1 MQEDVEDPEY
11 DDADGTDKWVQCD
24 VVQSGITNTVVFWN
38 WVKQIFLRLVDGFVA
53 NYIICSFSIFCYF
66 HSD

>member
-24 VVQSGITNTVVFWN
+24 RCLKWYHQYCAVLEWGET
-38 WVKQIFLRLVDGFVA
+38 
-53 NYIICSFSIFCYF
+53 SIFA
-66 HSD
+66 SDGWFCC